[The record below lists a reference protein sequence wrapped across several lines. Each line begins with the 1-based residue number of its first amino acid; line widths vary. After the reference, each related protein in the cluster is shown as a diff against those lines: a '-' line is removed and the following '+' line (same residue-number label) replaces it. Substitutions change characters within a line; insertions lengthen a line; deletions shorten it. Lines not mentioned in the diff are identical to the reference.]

1 MKIIEHKL
9 GDVRGK
15 NAVVIGKSTIV
26 GKPLA
31 MLLLHAG
38 ATVTICHSKTKDV
51 GEHTRNA
58 DIVVAAVGKKHLI
71 TRDMIRPGSLV
82 VDVGINVEE

>member
-51 GEHTRNA
+51 GEHTQSA

-71 TRDMIRPGSLV
+71 TRNMIRPGSLV